1 MYVKNWRNGLMNKKV
16 FIIVL
21 LLLFFYAFQF
31 STVFLLQ
38 ENIITKNEQ
47 TSLLFLSTFFI
58 ATVCIICSGLIKN
71 KKYIFLKYLLYI
83 PVIIISISN
92 IVYFLSLL
100 I

>member
-1 MYVKNWRNGLMNKKV
+1 MNKKKKV
-16 FIIVL
+16 FIIIL
-21 LLLFFYAFQF
+21 LLLFFYVFQF

-47 TSLLFLSTFFI
+47 TSLLFISTFFI
-58 ATVCIICSGLIKN
+58 AAICIICSGLIKN
-71 KKYIFLKYLLYI
+71 KKYNFLKCLLYI
-83 PVIIISISN
+83 PVIIMSISN